1 MYVKYVE
8 NQRESCCSVEATSVK
23 KMVAVRG
30 QLAVAVP
37 DAGFLGQASENRF
50 TAEALGSI

>member
-1 MYVKYVE
+1 MSVQ
-8 NQRESCCSVEATSVK
+8 NQRESCCSVEVTSVK
-23 KMVAVRG
+23 KMGAAGG

-37 DAGFLGQASENRF
+37 DAGFLGQASEDRF